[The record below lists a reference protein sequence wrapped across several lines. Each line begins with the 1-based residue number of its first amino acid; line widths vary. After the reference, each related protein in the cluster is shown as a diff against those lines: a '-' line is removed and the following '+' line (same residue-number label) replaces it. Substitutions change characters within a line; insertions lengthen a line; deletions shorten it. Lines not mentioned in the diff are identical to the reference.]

1 MPETK
6 TKILN
11 IPLLLN
17 IFLALIFAAL
27 LGIGVWFFLKTTTPE
42 TIAVSGMSSTAIK
55 NEILTF
61 SLSIE
66 ETNSDK
72 VKAVDALTERS
83 KTIVQ
88 MIKDFGIPEKDIET
102 TNLSVY
108 QRQDQ
113 IYRNGVTTYE
123 PGDWTASYTITAKLR
138 DLERS
143 AEFTSL
149 LTSVEKASMWGP
161 TKSIDNSSI
170 NEEELLSA
178 AIEDARA
185 KADAI
190 AAGVGKK
197 LGKAIQISESSYAP
211 VYGLMYRDAGMGAGG
226 GGDIPIEPGTTETY
240 KSVYVVFE
248 LK

>member
-1 MPETK
+1 MPETNNK
-6 TKILN
+6 LIN
-11 IPLLLN
+11 VPLLVN
-17 IFLALIFAAL
+17 IFIAL
-27 LGIGVWFFLKTTTPE
+27 LFAGILGTGVWYLSKALAPE
-42 TIAVSGMSSTAIK
+42 TIAVSGMSSAAIQ

-72 VKAVDALTERS
+72 TKAVDALTERS
-83 KTIVQ
+83 KAIVQ
-88 MIKDFGIPEKDIET
+88 MMKDFGIPDNDVET

-113 IYRNGVTTYE
+113 IYREGVTTYE
-123 PGDWTASYTITAKLR
+123 PGDWTASYTINAKLR
-138 DLERS
+138 DLARS
-143 AEFTSL
+143 DEFTAL

-178 AIEDARA
+178 AIEDART
-185 KADAI
+185 KAEAI

-197 LGKAIQISESSYAP
+197 LGKAVQISESSAP
-211 VYGLMYRDAGMGAGG
+211 VYGMMYERGGMGAGG
-226 GGDIPIEPGTTETY
+226 GADIPIQPGTTETY
-240 KSVYVVFE
+240 KSVVVVFE